1 LHKEELQRRKK
12 GGSSFYRR
20 KTRNF
25 SVTVVFGKE
34 PRSKACVIKLK
45 YSLCQEEGRMQIS
58 MRNPIENGRRTS
70 LVTTVM
76 YIVRKMGHSFFS
88 L

>member
-1 LHKEELQRRKK
+1 MCNKVEVLFVPR
-12 GGSSFYRR
+12 GGENADLNL
-20 KTRNF
+20 T
-25 SVTVVFGKE
+25 
-34 PRSKACVIKLK
+34 
-45 YSLCQEEGRMQIS
+45 
-58 MRNPIENGRRTS
+58 NPIENGRRTS